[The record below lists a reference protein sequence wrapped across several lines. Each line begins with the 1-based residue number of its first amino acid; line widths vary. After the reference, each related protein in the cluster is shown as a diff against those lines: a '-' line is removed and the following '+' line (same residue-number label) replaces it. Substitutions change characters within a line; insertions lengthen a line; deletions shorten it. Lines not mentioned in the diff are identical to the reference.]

1 MIERFQGNENRNRLI
16 EAIKRQAIVRNDE
29 ALADA
34 ISNHLELIEFEAEAP
49 IIAQGGYDDD
59 LYLILAGRAAVIVN
73 GREVAIRGA
82 GEHVGE
88 ISVIDPTAPR
98 SASVIALEQTVTA
111 KIEEPAFLEMADTF
125 PVLWQR
131 LALQLSQR
139 LRQRNELVVQRN
151 ARPVIF
157 VGSSKETLDVA
168 REIQSALRYEDFVLC
183 VWTDNVFGA
192 SNFPID
198 ELQKQ
203 LQTADFAVLVL
214 GPDDRVIS
222 RDKESDAPRD
232 NVIFELGLFMG
243 ALGRER
249 TFMILPRE
257 MNLKVPSDLLGLTP
271 LDYGA
276 GPPEEL
282 ATRLAPACNDLRAI
296 IKNRGPR

>member
-1 MIERFQGNENRNRLI
+1 MIERFHGSENRNRLI
-16 EAIKRQAIVRNDE
+16 EAIKRQTIVRDDE
-29 ALADA
+29 ALANA
-34 ISNHLELIEFEAEAP
+34 ISDQLELAEFEAGAP

-73 GREVAIRGA
+73 GREVAVRGV
-82 GEHVGE
+82 GEHIGE
-88 ISVIDPTAPR
+88 IAVIDPTAPR

-111 KIEEPAFLEMADTF
+111 KIEEPAFLKIAEAF

-139 LRQRNELVVQRN
+139 LRQRNELVVQGN

-157 VGSSKETLDVA
+157 LGSSKESLDVA
-168 REIQSALRYEDFVLC
+168 REIQSALRYEDFVLR
-183 VWTDNVFGA
+183 VWTDNVFSA
-192 SNFPID
+192 SNFPIE

-203 LQTADFAVLVL
+203 VQTADFAVLVL

-222 RDKESDAPRD
+222 RDKELDAPRD

-249 TFMILPRE
+249 TFMILPRG
-257 MNLKVPSDLLGLTP
+257 MSVKVPSDLLGLTP
-271 LDYGA
+271 LEYGG

-282 ATRLAPACNDLRAI
+282 TTRLAPACNDLRAI

>member
-1 MIERFQGNENRNRLI
+1 MIERFHGDENRNRLI
-16 EAIKRQAIVRNDE
+16 EAIKRQAIVRDDQ

-34 ISNHLELIEFEAEAP
+34 ISGRLELVEFEAGAP
-49 IIAQGGYDDD
+49 IIAQGGHDDE
-59 LYLILAGRAAVIVN
+59 LYLILVGRAAVIVN
-73 GREVAIRGA
+73 GREVAIRGV

-88 ISVIDPTAPR
+88 ISIVDPTAPR

-111 KIEEPAFLEMADTF
+111 KIEEPAFLEIADAF
-125 PVLWQR
+125 PVLWRR

-157 VGSSKETLDVA
+157 VGSSRESLDVA
-168 REIQSALRYEDFVLC
+168 REIQSAMRYEDFILR

-192 SNFPID
+192 SSFPID
-198 ELQKQ
+198 KLQKQ

-232 NVIFELGLFMG
+232 NVVFELGLFMG

-249 TFMILPRE
+249 TFMILPRG
-257 MNLKVPSDLLGLTP
+257 MSVKVPSDLLGLTP
-271 LDYGA
+271 LEYGA